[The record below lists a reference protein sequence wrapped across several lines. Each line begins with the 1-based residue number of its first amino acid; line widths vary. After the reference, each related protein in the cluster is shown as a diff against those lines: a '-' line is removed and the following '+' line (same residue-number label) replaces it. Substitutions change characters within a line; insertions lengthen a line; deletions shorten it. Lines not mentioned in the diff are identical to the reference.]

1 MTTQEII
8 QRLSF
13 AKSTLFG
20 KYPIK
25 SMAIFGSSARG
36 EAVAESDVDI
46 VVELN
51 GRIGL
56 KFVTIADELE
66 DVLGKKVDLVSR
78 KAIDDRYWKL
88 IEKDL
93 IYV

>member
-1 MTTQEII
+1 MTTQDII
-8 QRLSF
+8 QRLTS
-13 AKSTLFG
+13 AKSALFV

-25 SMAIFGSSARG
+25 SMAIFGSIARG

-51 GRIGL
+51 GQVGL

-66 DVLGKKVDLVSR
+66 EVLGKKVDLVSR
-78 KAIDDRYWKL
+78 RAIDDRYWKF